1 MRPVN
6 HWTASGAAAPRRS
19 PIDNRRSPGD
29 DRMTPRSSPR
39 LPDLRLTM
47 TSMRVVIVTESF
59 LPQVNGVTR
68 TVAAFLEHLQR
79 RGHEALVFA
88 PGRGTV
94 EHAGHRVVRV
104 MGVTGLLYPGLT
116 IAPVAPGMRRVLHRF
131 APDIVHLASPAAL
144 GVYARLAAH
153 GAGVPVVAHYQT
165 DLVAYA
171 QDYGGRWL
179 AAAVR
184 GIERAFHNRCAATFA
199 PTEVIAAELRRRGF
213 DNVAVSGR
221 GVDTARFR
229 PGRPGALP
237 AAARWP
243 DGVGPRV
250 LCVARLAREKRLD
263 RLVDLAL
270 REPGLRVLLVGD
282 GPCREVLSAAAPCN
296 LALAGALEGDELADT
311 YAAAEIFAFPSTT
324 ETFGQVVQEAMA
336 SGIPVVAVRAGG
348 VAELVEDG
356 GTGVLVEPPGLALPR
371 AVAELAR
378 DPERCRRLGAAA
390 RRTVEG
396 RDWSV
401 VFDSLLER
409 YQEVADRSVH
419 RRSTVVRLP
428 AGPPPRTRRAAAF
441 FDVDRTVVR
450 GSCFLAL
457 ARPARRAGLVSARSV
472 ARAALHQLWFS
483 ARGYSDGRL
492 ARSARRA
499 AAVLAGMEVAEVRR
513 LGRRALATH
522 VLPRV
527 HPAALRTVEA
537 HRRAGDLVFL
547 VSAAPEELVGE
558 LAALLHADGFAGTRA
573 ETAAGRYTGTLLR
586 VCHGEG
592 KVRAVEELAR
602 SHAVDLG
609 RSTAYSDS
617 ASDLGMLCLVGRPV
631 CVNPDAR
638 LRAEARRRRWEIR
651 RFRLGDTAGVAEADP
666 PRLVAGAP
674 VAATPLGGT
683 RMASVTEVVERFN
696 AAFNAKDWPSLAGL
710 MADAI
715 ECVSFAGAIH
725 RGVDENRAFHAT
737 WWNAF
742 PDCRLTAHSLHVDGA
757 TVVEEGTFTGTHRGA
772 FRTQVGD
779 IPPTGRRVRAEYIEV
794 LTVERGRVARQHL
807 IVDRLDLLDQLG
819 LTPSRAAS

>member
-1 MRPVN
+1 MA
-6 HWTASGAAAPRRS
+6 W
-19 PIDNRRSPGD
+19 
-29 DRMTPRSSPR
+29 
-39 LPDLRLTM
+39 
-47 TSMRVVIVTESF
+47 MRVVVVTESF

-68 TVAAFLEHLQR
+68 TVTAFLEHLE
-79 RGHEALVFA
+79 RGRHEALVFA
-88 PGRGTV
+88 PGHGAF

-104 MGVTGLLYPGLT
+104 MGITGLLYPGLT
-116 IAPVAPGMRRVLHRF
+116 VAPVAPGLRRTLHRF

-144 GVYARLAAH
+144 GVYARIAAR

-184 GIERAFHNRCAATFA
+184 RVERIFHNRCAATFA
-199 PTEVIAAELRRRGF
+199 PSEAIAAELRRRGF
-213 DNVAVSGR
+213 DNVGVSGR

-229 PGRPGALP
+229 PRRPGAL
-237 AAARWP
+237 AARTRWP
-243 DGVGPRV
+243 DGEGPRI

-270 REPGLRVLLVGD
+270 REPWLRVLLVGD
-282 GPCREVLSAAAPCN
+282 GPCRQLLAAAAPPN
-296 LALAGALEGDELADT
+296 LALAGALEGEELADT
-311 YAAAEIFAFPSTT
+311 YAAADVFAFPSTT

-336 SGIPVVAVRAGG
+336 CGVPVVAVRAGG
-348 VAELVEDG
+348 VSDLVDDG
-356 GTGVLVEPPGLALPR
+356 RTGVLVEPPGLALPR
-371 AVAELAR
+371 AVTDLAR
-378 DPERCRRLGAAA
+378 DPARRERLGGAA
-390 RRTVEG
+390 RRAVEG

-401 VFDSLLER
+401 VFDALLER
-409 YQEVADRSVH
+409 YEEVIDRSAQ
-419 RRSTVVRLP
+419 RCTPVVPLP

-457 ARPARRAGLVSARSV
+457 ARPARRAGLISARSL
-472 ARAALHQLWFS
+472 ARAALHQVWFS
-483 ARGYSDGRL
+483 ARGYSDRRL

-499 AAVLAGMEVAEVRR
+499 AAVLAGIEVADVRR
-513 LGRRALATH
+513 VGRRALATH
-522 VLPRV
+522 VVPRV
-527 HPAALRTVEA
+527 HPAARRAIEA

-558 LAALLHADGFAGTRA
+558 LAALLEVDGFAGTRA
-573 ETAAGRYTGTLLR
+573 EAARGRYTGSLLR

-592 KVRAVEELAR
+592 KAQAVQELAR
-602 SHAVDLG
+602 SHGIDLG
-609 RSTAYSDS
+609 RSAAYSDS
-617 ASDLGMLCLVGRPV
+617 ASDIGMLRLVGRPV

-638 LRAEARRRRWEIR
+638 LRAEARRQRWEVR
-651 RFRLGDTAGVAEADP
+651 RFRLGDGAPPAPDP
-666 PRLVAGAP
+666 PRLVAESPAAP
-674 VAATPLGGT
+674 AAQLGGT
-683 RMASVTEVVERFN
+683 RMATVTDVVERFN

-715 ECVSFAGAIH
+715 ECVSFAGAVH

-742 PDCRLTAHSLHVDGA
+742 PDCRLTAHSLHVDGP

-772 FRTQVGD
+772 FRTRMGEIQ
-779 IPPTGRRVRAEYIEV
+779 PTGRRVRAEYIDV
-794 LTVERGRVARQHL
+794 ITVERGRVARQHL

-819 LTPSRAAS
+819 LAPSLAAS